1 MSFRTLAFVQ
11 AIDHPELLA
20 PSVQAL
26 LHELGAHHPVHE
38 IEVAEIDSVY
48 AGGNDFC
55 KHYGIPIEEGANCVI
70 IEATRGSSSQMAA
83 CLAPVNYRI
92 DFNGVVRKTLHARRV
107 SLAPLDYVLTQTSM
121 EYGSI
126 TAIGLPKEWVI
137 LVDHRVVLPTRIVI
151 GSGLLKSKLRI
162 PTKLLLQL
170 LPVKVVEN
178 LAIPQ

>member
-1 MSFRTLAFVQ
+1 MNLRTLTFVQ

-20 PSVQAL
+20 PSVHSL
-26 LHELGAHHPVHE
+26 LQELGSHFPVHE
-38 IEVAEIDSVY
+38 IEVAEINTVY

-55 KHYGIPIEEGANCVI
+55 NHYGIPIEEGANCVI
-70 IEATRGSSSQMAA
+70 VEAIRGSSSQIAA
-83 CLAPVNYRI
+83 CLAPVNCRI

-107 SLAPLDYVLTQTSM
+107 SLAPLKHVLTRTTM

-126 TAIGLPKEWVI
+126 TAIGLPKEWAI
-137 LVDHRVVLPTRIVI
+137 LVDHRVVLPSRIVI

-170 LPVKVVEN
+170 LPVKIVEN
-178 LAIPQ
+178 LAISQ